1 MRRPR
6 RQTVQ
11 ATVTA
16 DRPIDEVSSATP
28 ERGTPGR
35 PRRLYGGERVT
46 DDWVSVTKV
55 ELPVATGEFAD
66 GSSTF
71 TLPSWAPGSS
81 SELAQWSARLTI
93 HRGGRHIDTRGDFNV
108 VIGTADL
115 MVTDEPQQRIN
126 GDGETAVDIV
136 LPTLLHRAGETS
148 QVIKLGNGIPL
159 RNGTPRDGP
168 VCGAVARRC

>member
-28 ERGTPGR
+28 EWGTPGR

-55 ELPVATGEFAD
+55 ELPLATGEFAD

-71 TLPSWAPGSS
+71 TLPSC
-81 SELAQWSARLTI
+81 
-93 HRGGRHIDTRGDFNV
+93 
-108 VIGTADL
+108 TA
-115 MVTDEPQQRIN
+115 I
-126 GDGETAVDIV
+126 
-136 LPTLLHRAGETS
+136 AGAATS
-148 QVIKLGNGIPL
+148 
-159 RNGTPRDGP
+159 TPRVISASLSVRLASWP
-168 VCGAVARRC
+168 LTAEAVYSSLVWFLEA